1 MQQVPVAAAGKPERV
16 LGFRDG
22 EAVSHQEAAASA
34 GLAGTAPCVVLMM
47 GTRKDS
53 RAFLYPASELAA
65 RHGASVEH
73 DTDSQEQAYASASG
87 WLEAR
92 RSATRTTL
100 GPIL

>member
-1 MQQVPVAAAGKPERV
+1 MGAG
-16 LGFRDG
+16 
-22 EAVSHQEAAASA
+22 AV
-34 GLAGTAPCVVLMM
+34 PCVVLMM

-53 RAFLYPASELAA
+53 PAFLYPASEIAA

-73 DTDSQEQAYASASG
+73 DTDSQEEAYASSKG

-100 GPIL
+100 DPIF